1 MNDLWIFLGRFHPV
15 LVHFPIALLAVSA
28 VLHAA
33 GYVAR
38 RSRPS
43 ATSPAYLQAAG
54 LLLWLG
60 SLGALA
66 SAVAGL
72 LLASSGNYSGD
83 TFTRHQWLGLS
94 LAGLSLVTAL
104 AWSVGDRGA
113 RWPALQAGMA
123 VFCGLLLIPVG
134 HLGANLTHGEDY
146 LAEHAPPFLRGI
158 LGGRPAVTPAP
169 RSPETTKVYADLLAP
184 SLQAQC
190 VSCHGPAKV
199 EGGLRLDTFE
209 WLMKGGDD
217 GPVVVGGQSASSDIV
232 RRVFLPPSHED
243 VMPPRGHRPVA
254 PADAALLRWWIEQGA
269 GRDATVAELEVTP
282 DVTTILEALVGS
294 AGGHGPS
301 LPAASVPPAP
311 AAALARARQAGFTL
325 ELVADETGYLN
336 VHATNALG
344 RIDDA
349 AVHDLQGVAPQVLW
363 LDLGHTRITDAALAS
378 VTALPNVTRLR
389 LNNTAVTDAALD
401 GLGRLT
407 HLESLNLYGTG
418 VTDAG
423 IAKLQALKQLRT
435 LYLWQT
441 AVTAE
446 GVAKLKAALPKLTI
460 ETGAP

>member
-1 MNDLWIFLGRFHPV
+1 
-15 LVHFPIALLAVSA
+15 
-28 VLHAA
+28 
-33 GYVAR
+33 
-38 RSRPS
+38 
-43 ATSPAYLQAAG
+43 
-54 LLLWLG
+54 
-60 SLGALA
+60 
-66 SAVAGL
+66 
-72 LLASSGNYSGD
+72 
-83 TFTRHQWLGLS
+83 
-94 LAGLSLVTAL
+94 
-104 AWSVGDRGA
+104 
-113 RWPALQAGMA
+113 
-123 VFCGLLLIPVG
+123 
-134 HLGANLTHGEDY
+134 
-146 LAEHAPPFLRGI
+146 
-158 LGGRPAVTPAP
+158 
-169 RSPETTKVYADLLAP
+169 
-184 SLQAQC
+184 
-190 VSCHGPAKV
+190 
-199 EGGLRLDTFE
+199 
-209 WLMKGGDD
+209 MKGGDD

-378 VTALPNVTRLR
+378 LTALPNVTRLR